1 MVKADGVASVNGTP
15 KAFAARASESSAP
28 WRPALMPPVGAIA
41 NGKVAS
47 RPSNWVFMSTAATFT
62 STLGSSRTRSK
73 AARFSRSVTSS
84 SAPPSKKSKMARGRR
99 RRASCLR
106 SSMLTIRDRSAIIAA
121 RTLPSKGFPVSRP
134 FRILLLLPW
143 LALSQVFPAKPMR
156 MVVPFTPAGAV
167 DIASR
172 ATAHELSRIL
182 GQPVAV
188 ENKPGAGGN
197 LGVLDVARSAP
208 DGYSVVMTTSGI
220 QAINPFVDAKMPLE
234 VNKQLAPVAPIVS
247 LNNVLVVHPSVP
259 AHSVKE
265 IIALARKEP
274 GKLTYASS
282 GNGTSIHMSGAM
294 FIYLTKTDIVHIPY
308 KGSAPAVTDLLAGQT
323 NMMFDN
329 IPSSLPHI
337 KAGKLVALATT
348 GAKRDPA
355 LPDLPTIAESGVKGY
370 ESGVWFGLMVPAGTP
385 KDVVGKLNAAAVQ
398 ATKSPEFIKRMT
410 DLGYNII
417 PGSPE
422 DMTRMLEAELK
433 RWAPIVKAS
442 GAKVD

>member
-1 MVKADGVASVNGTP
+1 MSRL
-15 KAFAARASESSAP
+15 FALA
-28 WRPALMPPVGAIA
+28 
-41 NGKVAS
+41 
-47 RPSNWVFMSTAATFT
+47 
-62 STLGSSRTRSK
+62 
-73 AARFSRSVTSS
+73 
-84 SAPPSKKSKMARGRR
+84 
-99 RRASCLR
+99 
-106 SSMLTIRDRSAIIAA
+106 
-121 RTLPSKGFPVSRP
+121 
-134 FRILLLLPW
+134 LLLPA
-143 LALSQVFPAKPMR
+143 LAFGQGFPSKPLR

-172 ATAHELSRIL
+172 ATAHEMERIL
-182 GQPVAV
+182 RQPVVV

-197 LGVLDVARSAP
+197 LGVQDVARSAP
-208 DGYSVVMTTSGI
+208 DGYSMVMSTSGI
-220 QAINPFVDAKMPLE
+220 QAINPALYAKMPLD
-234 VNKQLAPVAPIVS
+234 VNKELTPVAPIVS

-259 AHSVKE
+259 ARSVKE
-265 IIALARKEP
+265 VIALAKKEP

-294 FIYLTKTDIVHIPY
+294 FTQFTGTDIVHIPY

-337 KAGKLVALATT
+337 KSGKLIAIATT

-355 LPDLPTIAESGVKGY
+355 LPDLPTIGESGVKGY
-370 ESGVWFGLMVPAGTP
+370 ESGVWFGLMVPAATP
-385 KDVVGKLNAAAVQ
+385 KEVITKLNAAAVQ
-398 ATKSPEFIKRMT
+398 AAKSPEFVKRMT

-417 PGSPE
+417 AGSPQ
-422 DMTRMLEAELK
+422 DMAHMLETEIK